1 MQRWLE
7 QQAEN
12 LQKEYD
18 KANTPQT
25 GGAEPT
31 RSADPDAGAGPSSG
45 VEATPSFSRFSSLT
59 SALTPTLDLSKQLG
73 EITSVGKQIGDIKS
87 VSKQLSNITSALSF
101 PPSGPQPAD
110 GDAQKAPGRSEDAIE
125 ADRLRSIVRQL
136 EDEAQRAARRIATLE
151 ELLEEHEGGEG
162 GGRPQSRCAGPSAP
176 RTLCASARTCPARP
190 PRACA
195 ARLP

>member
-18 KANTPQT
+18 KANTPQP

-45 VEATPSFSRFSSLT
+45 VEAMPSFSRFSSLT

-87 VSKQLSNITSALSF
+87 VSKQLSNTGKSKENHVCLLSSVSNIVFGWSLALIIRFECILFFDEEGF
-101 PPSGPQPAD
+101 PPFVFEDSD
-110 GDAQKAPGRSEDAIE
+110 GI
-125 ADRLRSIVRQL
+125 
-136 EDEAQRAARRIATLE
+136 
-151 ELLEEHEGGEG
+151 
-162 GGRPQSRCAGPSAP
+162 
-176 RTLCASARTCPARP
+176 
-190 PRACA
+190 
-195 ARLP
+195 